1 MSLATY
7 DDLQTSIATY
17 LHRSDLTSQIPDFI
31 TLAEAKLNRRLRLRP
46 MEQRTTGTVAATVAV
61 PTRFAEVISLTV
73 TNGGNTYP
81 VSYLPTSKLQGES
94 SDTFYYS
101 IIGENFYFEPV
112 GSGITYVLHYYQKFA
127 ALSTGV
133 NWLLTNAPDVYL
145 YASLMESAPYI
156 KDDKRLATWGTL
168 LEEAIKDLERE
179 DRNARYGNNLR
190 MSPA

>member
-7 DDLQTSIATY
+7 ADLQTSIGNY
-17 LHRSDLTSQIPDFI
+17 LHRADLTSQIPDFI
-31 TLAEAKLNRRLRLRP
+31 TLAEAKLNSRLRLRA
-46 MEQRTTGTVAATVAV
+46 MEQRATGSVAATVAV

-101 IIGENFYFEPV
+101 IIGDNFYFEPV
-112 GSGITYVLHYYQKFA
+112 GSGITYVLHYFQKFA

-133 NWLLTNAPDVYL
+133 NWLLTNAPGVYL
-145 YASLMESAPYI
+145 YASLLEAAPYI
-156 KDDKRLATWGTL
+156 GNDQRLATWGKL
-168 LEEAIKDLERE
+168 LEDAIDHLERE

-190 MSPA
+190 MIPS